1 MRDISIIREK
11 ASIRPIAPSKIGRY
25 IEGRLLKVERS
36 LLSRKPQ
43 AGRAMRIEL
52 LHE

>member
-11 ASIRPIAPSKIGRY
+11 ADILSIAPSKIGRC

-36 LLSRKPQ
+36 RLARKPQ
-43 AGRAMRIEL
+43 AGRAMRIGL
-52 LHE
+52 PHE